1 MFLEVVRQRPVW
13 DDIFG
18 FARGWW
24 QYVDTDLRS
33 ESPLL
38 GRGQW
43 ERLLAE
49 CAFCDVTSFSASLHE
64 DETDQAVFVAFAPQS
79 EVGQDSDDGMI
90 SSGSRPVSYLV
101 FADQGGIADALVDK
115 IEADGG
121 RAICV
126 RAGDQF
132 QQDAAGDYL
141 VAPDSQE
148 HLRRVLATDCSMAS
162 CRPESCI
169 AGRWIM
175 PMLNT

>member
-1 MFLEVVRQRPVW
+1 MGETVGRMRVLRRDIIQR
-13 DDIFG
+13 
-18 FARGWW
+18 
-24 QYVDTDLRS
+24 
-33 ESPLL
+33 
-38 GRGQW
+38 
-43 ERLLAE
+43 
-49 CAFCDVTSFSASLHE
+49 SLHE

-126 RAGDQF
+126 PPAINFNKMLQEIIWSHRIHRSTSAGCW
-132 QQDAAGDYL
+132 L
-141 VAPDSQE
+141 
-148 HLRRVLATDCSMAS
+148 TDCSMAS